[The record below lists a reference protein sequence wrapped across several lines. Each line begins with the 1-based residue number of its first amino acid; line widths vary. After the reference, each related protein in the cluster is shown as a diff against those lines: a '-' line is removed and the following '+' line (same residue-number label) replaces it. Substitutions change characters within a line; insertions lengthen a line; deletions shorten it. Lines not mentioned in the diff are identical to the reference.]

1 MTTVTHDIEAV
12 IAKYIKDA
20 IETLKEKFKVSED
33 DIIVEFWPEDHDW
46 QIEVYRDG
54 SGLWD
59 DHGPNLLD
67 LVAKAKVS

>member
-33 DIIVEFWPEDHDW
+33 NIIVEFWPEDHDW
-46 QIEVYRDG
+46 QIEVYDG
-54 SGLWD
+54 DILLIAE
-59 DHGPNLLD
+59 HGPNLLA
-67 LVAKAKVS
+67 LVQRAKVS

>member
-12 IAKYIKDA
+12 IAKYVKDA

-33 DIIVEFWPEDHDW
+33 DIIVEFWPEEHLW
-46 QIEVYRDG
+46 SIEIIT
-54 SGLWD
+54 LWD
-59 DHGPNLLD
+59 DNGPNLLD